1 VSAPR
6 IRRLLVV
13 VPARDEAGTVAT
25 CVASVRAA
33 AAAALAEARPE
44 IEVRLVVVADACAD
58 TTAAVARA
66 AGAEVLEIDAA
77 AVGVARQR
85 GVEHGL
91 GADPADGRSWIATTD
106 ADSVVPRSWLLDHAE
121 AAESGADLLV
131 GRVEPDAAH
140 LPPGA
145 LAAWRAAHDHL
156 PVGASVHG
164 ANLGVRADALARV
177 GGFAPVRLHEDV
189 DLVARLRGAGAVAD
203 AVERAAVVT
212 SGRTRSRVRGGFAS
226 YLAALPDCA

>member
-1 VSAPR
+1 MSAPR

-13 VPARDEAGTVAT
+13 VPARDEAGTVAA
-25 CVASVRAA
+25 CVASVHA

-58 TTAAVARA
+58 ATAAVARA

-106 ADSVVPRSWLLDHAE
+106 ADSVVPRSWLLDHAD

-226 YLAALPDCA
+226 YLAALSDCA